1 MQKYKTREI
10 VIVGIAVAVNIV
22 GAFVA
27 VATKVPLLLDHM
39 GTMLICLIFG
49 WRMAVACAF
58 ASSCIVAML
67 FDPYALPF
75 APTGMLMVFML
86 GIFLEHDFTE
96 KLTTPFSMLIIVLP
110 AAILGAIIA
119 GYIFGGVTSSGSSI
133 IVRFLINSGLDPAV
147 STFVIQFFME
157 YFDRLMSF
165 YIVKKIYVRF
175 DVDKIQ

>member
-10 VIVGIAVAVNIV
+10 VTVGIAVAINII

-27 VATKVPLLLDHM
+27 VTTKVPLLLDHI
-39 GTMLICLIFG
+39 GTMLICLMFG

-58 ASSCIVAML
+58 VSSCIVAML

-75 APTGMLMVFML
+75 APTGMLMIFML
-86 GIFLEHDFTE
+86 GVFLEHDLVE
-96 KLTTPFSMLIIVLP
+96 KLAAPVSMLLIVLP
-110 AAILGAIIA
+110 ASILGAIIA

-133 IVRFLINSGLDPAV
+133 IVRFLINSGLNPAL

-165 YIVKKIYVRF
+165 YIAKKIYGRF
-175 DVDKIQ
+175 YIDKIQ